1 MRACLVILFFL
12 PFLAQSQDV
21 KRDAPG
27 GSTFEYYLGLYSR
40 ADNSQVSTGEL
51 LDFVGKLEK
60 KRSSFSR
67 TEDFIEFIFRKTHQR
82 YLKNYES
89 YVSFGQ
95 MLNSNRY
102 NCLTATALYALL
114 LDHFDIDYKVIETNY
129 HIFLLANNG
138 GSEILIEATDPVNGY
153 VANPVAIE
161 DRIREYRKNTIQ
173 ELKQSKTYY
182 RYNFNLYHEVNL
194 DEILGLLHYNNAV
207 AAFNSQKLPE
217 SIRELNRSVELYY
230 SPRVEEFSRIV
241 LLSVVESDLDASA
254 REKCLKGIQSLRKK
268 QFVVTA
274 STN

>member
-1 MRACLVILFFL
+1 MRTCLVILFFL
-12 PFLAQSQDV
+12 PVLAQSQEV
-21 KRDAPG
+21 KRDVPG

-40 ADNSQVSTGEL
+40 ADDSQVSTGEL
-51 LDFVGKLEK
+51 LEFVGKLEK

-67 TEDFIEFIFRKTHQR
+67 TEDFLEFIFRKTHQR

-129 HIFLLANNG
+129 HIFLLANSE
-138 GSEILIEATDPVNGY
+138 GSKILMEATDPVNGY
-153 VANPVAIE
+153 VSNPVAIE

-217 SIRELNRSVELYY
+217 SVRELNKSIDSYY
-230 SPRVEEFSRIV
+230 SPRVEEFSRII
-241 LLSVVESDLDASA
+241 LLNVMESELDASA
-254 REKCLKGIQSLRKK
+254 REECIKGIQSLRKK